1 LILREQLVGG
11 NTSVINVL
19 LKTDNMFSN
28 RSTAEQQEAA
38 GTEHIEG
45 LYRYAVMLT
54 RNQSDAEDLVQE
66 TYVRA
71 LPAMGNLREGSNIKS
86 WLFTILRNAWLNQWR
101 RNRSQ
106 ARLLDHDGKDDG
118 TSNLVATS
126 KDPYEEY
133 VSKTE
138 CSRVR
143 EAIERLPAEFR
154 EIIAL
159 REFEGLSYHEIAA
172 ILDCPP
178 GTVMSRLARAR
189 SKLRILLT
197 TTTNSRLPSVGED
210 TK

>member
-1 LILREQLVGG
+1 LTLREDLVGG
-11 NTSVINVL
+11 NISFANVL
-19 LKTDNMFSN
+19 LSTNNMFSN
-28 RSTAEQQEAA
+28 RPTAEQQETA

-45 LYRYAVMLT
+45 LYRYALMLT

-71 LPAMGNLREGSNIKS
+71 LPAMGKLREDSNIKS

-101 RNRSQ
+101 RNRQ
-106 ARLLDHDGKDDG
+106 VRFLDHDGSDDG
-118 TSNLVATS
+118 TSNLAATS
-126 KDPYEEY
+126 KGPYDEY

-138 CSRVR
+138 GSRVR
-143 EAIERLPAEFR
+143 GAIEQLPAEFR
-154 EIIAL
+154 EIITL
-159 REFEGLSYHEIAA
+159 REFEGLSYHEIAT
-172 ILDCPP
+172 ILSCPQ

-197 TTTNSRLPSVGED
+197 TTTNSYLPPVGED

>member
-101 RNRSQ
+101 RNI
-106 ARLLDHDGKDDG
+106 
-118 TSNLVATS
+118 SN
-126 KDPYEEY
+126 
-133 VSKTE
+133 
-138 CSRVR
+138 
-143 EAIERLPAEFR
+143 I
-154 EIIAL
+154 
-159 REFEGLSYHEIAA
+159 YH
-172 ILDCPP
+172 
-178 GTVMSRLARAR
+178 GGS
-189 SKLRILLT
+189 
-197 TTTNSRLPSVGED
+197 
-210 TK
+210 